1 MTRRG
6 AIIAGGASLLAGAA
20 GAGAGG
26 LGSSPGAANDA
37 FPVFSHAEMAGRLA
51 RVREEMGRRGL
62 EAVLVYGHTGIGNS
76 PGQVNLQYLARYAA
90 VIETYLLVPADGAM
104 TMFLAVPYHIPNAR
118 AISCVDDIRWGDAL
132 GGAIGEIRAKGFRK
146 VGLVGPGAVA
156 HAGPTLFSEG
166 RDRLAAGLDGVRLE
180 NATPWFDDLRLIKSD
195 EELAVMRSA
204 GALTDLAH
212 EEVFRRTRAGATPR
226 AIRRAMDVL
235 AAQNGATY
243 PFGHIGAIPMSAP
256 QGFYPDF
263 YPTDAPIA
271 PGSLM
276 MTELCLGHGNYWAK
290 LWGSYFVG
298 EPAAEYRRLFETA
311 ARVHDDL
318 VAGLKPGMTGREVN
332 DFLAPIAAAGFE
344 QPANVLVGGWS
355 AMNHAPQM
363 GAMPSSLSEPFTRPF
378 LDVRLRPRQTVTVQ
392 AWVSV
397 PGQPK
402 GLWVGSSGVI
412 TETGYESFN
421 RYPVSQL
428 RVVQP

>member
-1 MTRRG
+1 M
-6 AIIAGGASLLAGAA
+6 
-20 GAGAGG
+20 
-26 LGSSPGAANDA
+26 
-37 FPVFSHAEMAGRLA
+37 
-51 RVREEMGRRGL
+51 
-62 EAVLVYGHTGIGNS
+62 
-76 PGQVNLQYLARYAA
+76 
-90 VIETYLLVPADGAM
+90 LVPADGGLIL
-104 TMFLAVPYHIPNAR
+104 FLAVPYHIPNAR
-118 AISCVDDIRWGDAL
+118 AISSVEDIRWGDAL
-132 GGAIGEIRAKGFRK
+132 GGAINEIKAKGYRRL
-146 VGLVGPGAVA
+146 GLVGPGAVA
-156 HAGPTLFSEG
+156 HSGPTLFAEG
-166 RDRLAAGLDGVRLE
+166 RDRLAAGLEGVRFE
-180 NATPWFDDLRLIKSD
+180 NATPWLDDLRLIKSD
-195 EELAVMRSA
+195 EELAVMRAA
-204 GALTDLAH
+204 GALTDRAH
-212 EEVFRRTRAGATPR
+212 EEVFAQTRAGTTPR

-243 PFGHIGAIPMSAP
+243 PFGHIGAISMSNP

-290 LWGSYFVG
+290 IWGSYFVG
-298 EPAAEYRRLFETA
+298 EPTPEYRRLFEVA

-318 VAGLKPGMTGREVN
+318 VAGLKPGATGRAVN
-332 DFLAPIAAAGFE
+332 AFLAPIAAAGFE

-363 GAMPSSLSEPFTRPF
+363 GAMATSLSEPFTRPF
-378 LDVRLRPRQTVTVQ
+378 LDVALRPRQTLTVQ

-421 RYPVSQL
+421 RYPVSKL